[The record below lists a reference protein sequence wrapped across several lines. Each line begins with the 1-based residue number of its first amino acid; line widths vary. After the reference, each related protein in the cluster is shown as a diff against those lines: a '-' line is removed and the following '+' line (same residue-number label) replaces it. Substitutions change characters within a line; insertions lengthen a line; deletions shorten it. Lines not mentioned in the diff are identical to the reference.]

1 MKTRNTNKS
10 YLWMKKYMKT
20 HKTLVFENEIMSREK
35 EKIDA
40 SKRFAQSL
48 YASDMETLNR
58 DDLAFIFQM
67 GAKWSDAHPV
77 SPWMSVKESLPK
89 EDPERND
96 YMSVEVLTITDK
108 GYIQLDTYDHQNQ
121 VWFIRSEIFFDEDD
135 SLGKVTHWMYIPKL
149 PVNENV

>member
-1 MKTRNTNKS
+1 MNTRNTNKW

-20 HKTLVFENEIMSREK
+20 HKTSVFENEIISREK

-40 SKRFAQSL
+40 SKRFASSL
-48 YASDMETLNR
+48 YESDMESLKR

-67 GAKWSDAHPV
+67 GVKWSDAHPV
-77 SPWMSVKESLPK
+77 SPWVSVKDSLPK

-108 GYIQLDTYDHQNQ
+108 GYIQLDTYDHQNK
-121 VWFIRSEIFFDEDD
+121 VWFIHSEILLDEDD

-149 PVNENV
+149 PANENV

>member
-1 MKTRNTNKS
+1 
-10 YLWMKKYMKT
+10 
-20 HKTLVFENEIMSREK
+20 MSREK

-67 GAKWSDAHPV
+67 GVKWSDAHPV
-77 SPWMSVKESLPK
+77 SPWVNVKESLPK
-89 EDPERND
+89 EDSERND

-108 GYIQLDTYDHQNQ
+108 GYFQLDTYDHQNQ
-121 VWFIRSEIFFDEDD
+121 VWFIHSEFFFDEDD
-135 SLGKVTHWMYIPKL
+135 SLGEVTHWMYIPKL

>member
-1 MKTRNTNKS
+1 
-10 YLWMKKYMKT
+10 
-20 HKTLVFENEIMSREK
+20 MSREK

-48 YASDMETLNR
+48 YASDMKTLNR

-67 GAKWSDAHPV
+67 GAKWSDAHPA
-77 SPWMSVKESLPK
+77 SPWVSVKESLPK

-108 GYIQLDTYDHQNQ
+108 GHIQLDTYDYQNQ
-121 VWFIRSEIFFDEDD
+121 EWFIRSEFFFDEDD
-135 SLGKVTHWMYIPKL
+135 SLGEVTHWMYIPKL
-149 PVNENV
+149 PANENV

>member
-1 MKTRNTNKS
+1 
-10 YLWMKKYMKT
+10 
-20 HKTLVFENEIMSREK
+20 MSREK

-67 GAKWSDAHPV
+67 GAKWSDTHPV
-77 SPWMSVKESLPK
+77 SPWVSVAESLPK

-96 YMSVEVLTITDK
+96 YMSVEVLAITDK
-108 GYIQLDTYDHQNQ
+108 GYIKLDTYDHQNQ
-121 VWFIRSEIFFDEDD
+121 VWFIRSEVLLDEDD

-149 PVNENV
+149 PANENV

>member
-20 HKTLVFENEIMSREK
+20 HKTSVFENEIMSREK

-40 SKRFAQSL
+40 SKRFASSL
-48 YASDMETLNR
+48 YESDMESLKR

-67 GAKWSDAHPV
+67 GVKWSDAHPV
-77 SPWMSVKESLPK
+77 SPWVSVKESLPK

-108 GYIQLDTYDHQNQ
+108 RYIQLDTYDHQNQ
-121 VWFIRSEIFFDEDD
+121 VWFIRSEVLLDEDD

-149 PVNENV
+149 PANENV

>member
-1 MKTRNTNKS
+1 
-10 YLWMKKYMKT
+10 
-20 HKTLVFENEIMSREK
+20 MSREK

-67 GAKWSDAHPV
+67 RAKWSDAHPV
-77 SPWMSVKESLPK
+77 SPWLSVKESLPK

-149 PVNENV
+149 PANENV

>member
-1 MKTRNTNKS
+1 
-10 YLWMKKYMKT
+10 
-20 HKTLVFENEIMSREK
+20 MSREK

-40 SKRFAQSL
+40 SKRFVQSL
-48 YASDMETLNR
+48 YASDMETLIR

-77 SPWMSVKESLPK
+77 SPWVSVKESLPK

-108 GYIQLDTYDHQNQ
+108 GYTKLDTYDYSNQ
-121 VWFIRSEIFFDEDD
+121 RWFIHSEFFFDEDD
-135 SLGKVTHWMYIPKL
+135 SLGEVTHWMYIPKL

>member
-1 MKTRNTNKS
+1 MKTRNTNKL

-20 HKTLVFENEIMSREK
+20 HKTSVFENEIMSREK

-67 GAKWSDAHPV
+67 GAKWSDAHTA
-77 SPWMSVKESLPK
+77 SPWVSVKESLPK

-108 GYIQLDTYDHQNQ
+108 GYIKLDTYDHQNQ
-121 VWFIRSEIFFDEDD
+121 VWFIHSEILFDEDD

-149 PVNENV
+149 PANENV

>member
-1 MKTRNTNKS
+1 M
-10 YLWMKKYMKT
+10 
-20 HKTLVFENEIMSREK
+20 IMWITREK

-48 YASDMETLNR
+48 YESDMKSLDR

-67 GAKWSDAHPV
+67 GAKWSDNHPISTWV
-77 SPWMSVKESLPK
+77 SVKESLPE
-89 EDPERND
+89 EDPKRND

-108 GYIQLDTYDHQNQ
+108 GYTKLDTYDYQNQ
-121 VWFIRSEIFFDEDD
+121 NWFIHSEVLLDEDD

>member
-1 MKTRNTNKS
+1 
-10 YLWMKKYMKT
+10 MKT
-20 HKTLVFENEIMSREK
+20 HKTSVFENEIMSREK

-67 GAKWSDAHPV
+67 GVKWSDAHPV
-77 SPWMSVKESLPK
+77 SPWVNVKESLPK

-108 GYIQLDTYDHQNQ
+108 GHIQLDTYDHQNQ
-121 VWFIRSEIFFDEDD
+121 VWFIHSEILFDEDD
-135 SLGKVTHWMYIPKL
+135 SLGKVTHWMYISKL
-149 PVNENV
+149 PANENV

>member
-1 MKTRNTNKS
+1 MG
-10 YLWMKKYMKT
+10 
-20 HKTLVFENEIMSREK
+20 MSREK

-40 SKRFAQSL
+40 SKRFASSL
-48 YASDMETLNR
+48 YESDMESLNR

-67 GAKWSDAHPV
+67 GTKWADAHPV
-77 SPWMSVKESLPK
+77 SPWVSVKESLPK

-108 GYIQLDTYDHQNQ
+108 GYINLDTYDYQNQ
-121 VWFIRSEIFFDEDD
+121 FWFIRSELLVVDDNDD
-135 SLGKVTHWMYIPKL
+135 SLGEVTHWMYIPKL

>member
-1 MKTRNTNKS
+1 MK
-10 YLWMKKYMKT
+10 
-20 HKTLVFENEIMSREK
+20 LVREIKNEIMYMSREK

-40 SKRFAQSL
+40 SKRFAQSF
-48 YASDMETLNR
+48 YVSDMETLNR

-77 SPWMSVKESLPK
+77 SPWLSVKESLPK

-108 GYIQLDTYDHQNQ
+108 GYIKLDTYDHQNQ
-121 VWFIRSEIFFDEDD
+121 VWFIHSEILFDEDD

-149 PVNENV
+149 PANENV

>member
-1 MKTRNTNKS
+1 
-10 YLWMKKYMKT
+10 
-20 HKTLVFENEIMSREK
+20 MSREK

-58 DDLAFIFQM
+58 DDLVFIFQM

-77 SPWMSVKESLPK
+77 SPWLSVKESLPK
-89 EDPERND
+89 KDPERND

-108 GYIQLDTYDHQNQ
+108 EHIQLDTYDHQNQ
-121 VWFIRSEIFFDEDD
+121 VWFIHSEILLDEDD

-149 PVNENV
+149 PANENV

>member
-1 MKTRNTNKS
+1 
-10 YLWMKKYMKT
+10 
-20 HKTLVFENEIMSREK
+20 MSREK

-67 GAKWSDAHPV
+67 GARWADAHPV
-77 SPWMSVKESLPK
+77 SPWVSVEEQ

-108 GYIQLDTYDHQNQ
+108 GCNKLDTYDYQTQ
-121 VWFIRSEIFFDEDD
+121 RWFIHSEFLVVDENDD
-135 SLGKVTHWMYIPKL
+135 SLGEVTHWMYIPKL
-149 PVNENV
+149 PEK

>member
-20 HKTLVFENEIMSREK
+20 HKTSVFENEIMSREK

-67 GAKWSDAHPV
+67 GAKWSDAHTA
-77 SPWMSVKESLPK
+77 SPWVSVKESLPK

-108 GYIQLDTYDHQNQ
+108 GYIKLDTYDHQNQ
-121 VWFIRSEIFFDEDD
+121 VWFIHSEILFDEDD

-149 PVNENV
+149 PANENV

>member
-20 HKTLVFENEIMSREK
+20 HKTSVFENEIMSREK

-48 YASDMETLNR
+48 YVSDMETLNR

-67 GAKWSDAHPV
+67 GVKWSDAHPV
-77 SPWMSVKESLPK
+77 SPWVSVKESLPK

-121 VWFIRSEIFFDEDD
+121 VWFIRSEVFFDEDD

-149 PVNENV
+149 PANENV

>member
-1 MKTRNTNKS
+1 
-10 YLWMKKYMKT
+10 
-20 HKTLVFENEIMSREK
+20 MSREK

-67 GAKWSDAHPV
+67 GAKWSDAHTA
-77 SPWMSVKESLPK
+77 SPWVSVKESLPK
-89 EDPERND
+89 EDSERND

-108 GYIQLDTYDHQNQ
+108 GYINLDTYDYQNQ
-121 VWFIRSEIFFDEDD
+121 FWFIRSELLVVDDNDD
-135 SLGKVTHWMYIPKL
+135 SLGEVTHWMYIPKF
-149 PVNENV
+149 PANENV

>member
-1 MKTRNTNKS
+1 MKMNDE
-10 YLWMKKYMKT
+10 
-20 HKTLVFENEIMSREK
+20 FISREK
-35 EKIDA
+35 EKIDE

-67 GAKWSDAHPV
+67 GARWADAHPV
-77 SPWMSVKESLPK
+77 SPWVSVEESLPK

-108 GYIQLDTYDHQNQ
+108 GCIKLDTYDYQTQ
-121 VWFIRSEIFFDEDD
+121 RWFIHSEFLVVDENDD
-135 SLGKVTHWMYIPKL
+135 SLGEVTHWLYIPKL
-149 PVNENV
+149 PEK

>member
-20 HKTLVFENEIMSREK
+20 HKTSVFKNEIMSREK

-77 SPWMSVKESLPK
+77 SSWVSVMESLPK

-108 GYIQLDTYDHQNQ
+108 GHIQLDTYDHQNQ
-121 VWFIRSEIFFDEDD
+121 VWFIRSEVLLDEDD

-149 PVNENV
+149 PANENV